1 MKLFS
6 IRRSHVAKHNRETVV
21 KMAEKIYIKR
31 LRWLFSNSE
40 RRRDDNKRTKPI
52 MIADRY
58 AFSDVLTSGE
68 HDSFVILTFA
78 CKIKNTI

>member
-6 IRRSHVAKHNRETVV
+6 IRRSQVAKPNRDTIV

-31 LRWLFSNSE
+31 LRWFKSNCE

-52 MIADRY
+52 IIAERY
-58 AFSDVLTSGE
+58 AFSDV
-68 HDSFVILTFA
+68 
-78 CKIKNTI
+78 